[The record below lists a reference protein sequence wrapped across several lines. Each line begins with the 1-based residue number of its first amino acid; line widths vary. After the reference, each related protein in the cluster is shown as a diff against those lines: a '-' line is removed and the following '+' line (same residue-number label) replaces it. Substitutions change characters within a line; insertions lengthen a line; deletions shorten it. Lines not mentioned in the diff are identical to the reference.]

1 VNPAADITT
10 WGRPV
15 LCPRCRGAK
24 RLSDG
29 TICTACEGT
38 GMDRQ
43 SSMGVQGT
51 SITEVR
57 TCLPLGASGSV
68 GWRG

>member
-57 TCLPLGASGSV
+57 T
-68 GWRG
+68 